1 MGIVTTAVTSVSTA
15 VDAATLVDK
24 NTSWFKHFF
33 NKHLKSTVNV
43 LVYGDSGVGKT
54 QFLQTLTGKDGYY
67 APERTRELNHYDLEL
82 RSGRQV
88 RFIDTPGHKSN
99 KTVRTSALDDM
110 TKGKIHGI
118 INIVSYGYQDSEDL
132 QNNPDLAFQNGTNTV
147 KPQYLKQNRM
157 LEIERTKEIIERIS
171 SNVKVQWFIT
181 LVNKADVWNKERE
194 QVMQYYEGDEF
205 QKSMENLEH
214 ATKVTICPFCSVIT
228 PFGNQDMI
236 LSYGERDKRKDF
248 KNLIKALEEFING
261 HHE

>member
-1 MGIVTTAVTSVSTA
+1 MGIFTTAVTGMATA

-24 NTSWFKHFF
+24 NTSWFKRII
-33 NKHLKSTVNV
+33 NRYLKSTINV

-54 QFLQTLTGKDGYY
+54 QFLLTLTGKDSYY
-67 APERTRELNHYDLEL
+67 APVRTRELNHYELEL
-82 RSGRQV
+82 RSGRLV
-88 RFIDTPGHKSN
+88 RFIDTPGHQSDK
-99 KTVRTSALDDM
+99 KARTSALDDM
-110 TKGKIHGI
+110 TKGKIQGI

-132 QNNPDLAFQNGTNTV
+132 QKNPDMAFQNGTNVV

-171 SNVKVQWFIT
+171 SNVQLQWFIT

-194 QVMQYYEGDEF
+194 QVMQYYDGEEF
-205 QKSMENLEH
+205 RKSMENLEH
-214 ATKVTICPFCSVIT
+214 ATRVTICPFCSVIT

-236 LSYGERDKRKDF
+236 LSYGERDKKKDF